1 MSQIQRTKHTIDA
14 SGKIL
19 GRVASEIAIL
29 LRGKHR
35 PTYTPNID
43 AGDIVEVVNVAAIR
57 VTGEK
62 ESKKEYHHFTGYP
75 GGYKSMQLK
84 VLKAKNPA
92 EVLRRAVDGMLPKNR
107 LRASM
112 IKRLIFRAS

>member
-1 MSQIQRTKHTIDA
+1 MAATQRTKHTIDA
-14 SGKIL
+14 TGKIL
-19 GRVASEIAIL
+19 GRLASEIATL
-29 LRGKHR
+29 LRGKNK

-43 AGDIVEVVNVAAIR
+43 AGDRVEVLNVAAIR
-57 VTGEK
+57 VTGDK

-75 GGYKSMQLK
+75 GGYKSMQLR

-107 LRASM
+107 LRPTQL
-112 IKRLIFRAS
+112 KRLTFRT